1 MSAICSF
8 FETRQDGFFAKVCV
22 KVLFFGVAIK
32 SLDGID
38 SEASPSDTLPITADP
53 AQEPTANDAHS
64 DANNED
70 DDAAAIAGEDNVADS
85 GAATIADEM
94 NAADSGTAPCA
105 VANTA
110 VPSNN
115 TIPTEIRSSDG
126 RGAPPAIEAPS
137 ASNNIRSS
145 IDAEDSFIVPH
156 LKSWP
161 SATEEVLPLPIPPSP
176 KYLKVADNA
185 SSCIEEVTD
194 TNSACSSS
202 DDTLDLS
209 QELCDLFGGDL
220 FHYSFEEEKKNEE
233 ERGGIYKVMLC

>member
-38 SEASPSDTLPITADP
+38 SEASPSDTLSITADP
-53 AQEPTANDAHS
+53 SQEPTANDAHS
-64 DANNED
+64 DANND
-70 DDAAAIAGEDNVADS
+70 DAGAAAIAGEDNVADS
-85 GAATIADEM
+85 VAATIADEM
-94 NAADSGTAPCA
+94 NAADIDTAPCA
-105 VANTA
+105 VADTA
-110 VPSNN
+110 VPSND
-115 TIPTEIRSSDG
+115 TIPTSDG

-137 ASNNIRSS
+137 GSNNTRSS
-145 IDAEDSFIVPH
+145 IDAEDSFFVPH
-156 LKSWP
+156 LNKLCP

-176 KYLKVADNA
+176 KYLKVADDA

-194 TNSACSSS
+194 RNSAYSSS

>member
-8 FETRQDGFFAKVCV
+8 FETRQGGFFAKVCV

-53 AQEPTANDAHS
+53 SQEPTANDAHS
-64 DANNED
+64 DANDN
-70 DDAAAIAGEDNVADS
+70 AAIAGEDNVAD
-85 GAATIADEM
+85 GDAATIADEM
-94 NAADSGTAPCA
+94 NAADIDTAPCA
-105 VANTA
+105 VADTA
-110 VPSNN
+110 VPSND
-115 TIPTEIRSSDG
+115 TIPTSDG
-126 RGAPPAIEAPS
+126 RDAPPAIEAPS
-137 ASNNIRSS
+137 GSNNTRSS
-145 IDAEDSFIVPH
+145 VDAEDSFIVPH
-156 LKSWP
+156 LKLCP

-176 KYLKVADNA
+176 KYLKVADDA

-202 DDTLDLS
+202 DDNLDLS

-220 FHYSFEEEKKNEE
+220 FQSSFEEEKNEE

>member
-8 FETRQDGFFAKVCV
+8 FETRQGGFFAKVCV

-32 SLDGID
+32 SFDGID
-38 SEASPSDTLPITADP
+38 SEASPSDTLSITADP
-53 AQEPTANDAHS
+53 SQEPTANDAHS
-64 DANNED
+64 DANN
-70 DDAAAIAGEDNVADS
+70 DDAGAVEIAGEDNVADS
-85 GAATIADEM
+85 DAATIADEM
-94 NAADSGTAPCA
+94 NAADIDTAPCA
-105 VANTA
+105 VADTA
-110 VPSNN
+110 VLSND
-115 TIPTEIRSSDG
+115 TIPTSDG
-126 RGAPPAIEAPS
+126 RDAPPAIEAPS
-137 ASNNIRSS
+137 GSNNTRSS
-145 IDAEDSFIVPH
+145 VDAEDSFIVPH
-156 LKSWP
+156 LNKLCP

-185 SSCIEEVTD
+185 SICIEEVTD
-194 TNSACSSS
+194 TNSAYSSS

>member
-53 AQEPTANDAHS
+53 SQEPTVNDAHS
-64 DANNED
+64 DANND
-70 DDAAAIAGEDNVADS
+70 DAGAAAIAGEDNVADS
-85 GAATIADEM
+85 DAATIADEM
-94 NAADSGTAPCA
+94 NAADIDTAPCA
-105 VANTA
+105 VADTA
-110 VPSNN
+110 VPSND
-115 TIPTEIRSSDG
+115 TIPTRDG
-126 RGAPPAIEAPS
+126 RAPAIEAPPG
-137 ASNNIRSS
+137 SNNTRSS
-145 IDAEDSFIVPH
+145 VDTEVSFIVPH
-156 LKSWP
+156 LNKLCP

-176 KYLKVADNA
+176 KYLKVADDA

-220 FHYSFEEEKKNEE
+220 FHYSFEEE
-233 ERGGIYKVMLC
+233 RGGIYKVMLC

>member
-8 FETRQDGFFAKVCV
+8 FETRQDGFFAKVCI

-53 AQEPTANDAHS
+53 SQEPTANDAHS
-64 DANNED
+64 DANND
-70 DDAAAIAGEDNVADS
+70 DAGAAAIAGEDNVADS
-85 GAATIADEM
+85 G
-94 NAADSGTAPCA
+94 TAPFA
-105 VANTA
+105 VADTA
-110 VPSNN
+110 VPSND
-115 TIPTEIRSSDG
+115 TIPTSDG
-126 RGAPPAIEAPS
+126 RDAPPAIEAPS
-137 ASNNIRSS
+137 GSNNPRSS
-145 IDAEDSFIVPH
+145 VDAEDLFIISH
-156 LKSWP
+156 LNKLCP

-176 KYLKVADNA
+176 KYLKVADDA